1 MTIELKLDT
10 NALSSLI
17 EKDPEFQLKLQACVI
32 ENIARRHIKGVPETI
47 KNTIE
52 AAAKVEKE
60 KVAELFGNFTS
71 SWSQPFKLKESVI
84 ADIKKA
90 INQSAKDEIASLV
103 REAVKSVEAD
113 IKTKVETAVSET
125 MIQYKNSII
134 KQEVQR
140 RINEA
145 IAQIKI

>member
-1 MTIELKLDT
+1 MAIELKLDT

>member
-60 KVAELFGNFTS
+60 KVAEMFGNFTS

>member
-17 EKDPEFQLKLQACVI
+17 EKDPEFQLKLQNCVI

-52 AAAKVEKE
+52 AAAKSEKE
-60 KVAELFGNFTS
+60 KVAEMFGNFTS
-71 SWSQPFKLKESVI
+71 SWSQPFKLKDSVI

-125 MIQYKNSII
+125 MIQYKNAII